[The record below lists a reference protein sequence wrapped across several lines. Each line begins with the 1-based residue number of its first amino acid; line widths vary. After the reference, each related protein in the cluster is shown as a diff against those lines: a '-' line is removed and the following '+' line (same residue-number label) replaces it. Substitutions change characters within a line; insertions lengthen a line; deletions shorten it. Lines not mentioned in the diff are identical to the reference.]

1 MLSGATTS
9 DGGKKGVMEHPIL
22 FISLIL
28 KALHLPVPHGPV
40 GETFLQSICEPYMT
54 YTWLVMAFLI
64 IVSKLTLGNLEMV
77 PGKGQNFWEIVI
89 GGMDDFFRENMGNK
103 LTDQF
108 FPMIATFGL
117 YIAVANLI
125 GLIPGFMS
133 PTSSI
138 NTTLALTLIVWV
150 SHHFIGIREHGV
162 GYIKHFCGPMPIMI
176 PLMLPIELISNF
188 ARILSLS
195 IRLFGNIMAKETL
208 LAILFMLAGAFFAP
222 LPIMLLGVLV
232 SLVQAMVFVL
242 LTVVYFA
249 GAEEHA
255 H

>member
-1 MLSGATTS
+1 
-9 DGGKKGVMEHPIL
+9 
-22 FISLIL
+22 
-28 KALHLPVPHGPV
+28 
-40 GETFLQSICEPYMT
+40 
-54 YTWLVMAFLI
+54 
-64 IVSKLTLGNLEMV
+64 
-77 PGKGQNFWEIVI
+77 
-89 GGMDDFFRENMGNK
+89 MGRK

-108 FPMIATFGL
+108 FPMLATFAL

-138 NTTLALTLIVWV
+138 NTTLALTIIVWLT
-150 SHHFIGIREHGV
+150 HHFIGLREHGIS
-162 GYIKHFCGPMPIMI
+162 YYKHFMGPMWWLV

-188 ARILSLS
+188 ARLLSLS

-208 LAILFMLAGAFFAP
+208 LGILFMLAGAFFAP
-222 LPIMLLGVLV
+222 LPIMILGVLV

-242 LTVVYFA
+242 LAVVYFGQA
-249 GAEEHA
+249 QEHA

>member
-1 MLSGATTS
+1 
-9 DGGKKGVMEHPIL
+9 
-22 FISLIL
+22 
-28 KALHLPVPHGPV
+28 
-40 GETFLQSICEPYMT
+40 MT
-54 YTWLVMAFLI
+54 YTWLVMAFLF
-64 IVSKLTLGNLEMV
+64 IVSKLTLGNLEMI

-89 GGMDDFFRENMGNK
+89 GGMDEFFADNMGREM
-103 LTDQF
+103 TDKF

-133 PTSSI
+133 PTASI
-138 NTTLALTLIVWV
+138 NTTLALTIIVWV
-150 SHHFIGIREHGV
+150 THHIIGFSTHGIGYYKHFIG
-162 GYIKHFCGPMPIMI
+162 PMWWLI

-188 ARILSLS
+188 ARLLSLS

-208 LAILFMLAGAFFAP
+208 LGILFMLAGAFFAP
-222 LPIMLLGVLV
+222 LPIMILGVLV

-242 LTVVYFA
+242 LTVVYFGQA
-249 GAEEHA
+249 KEHA

>member
-1 MLSGATTS
+1 
-9 DGGKKGVMEHPIL
+9 MEHPIL

-28 KALHLPVPHGPV
+28 QKLGLPVPHGPV
-40 GETFLQSICEPYMT
+40 GHTFLEQICAPYMT
-54 YTWLVMAFLI
+54 YTWLVMAFLFI
-64 IVSKLTLGNLEMV
+64 IGKLTLGNLEMV
-77 PGKGQNFWEIVI
+77 PGKGQNFWEIVV
-89 GGMDDFFRENMGNK
+89 GGLDSFFEENMGRK

-108 FPMIATFGL
+108 FPMLATFGL

-133 PTSSI
+133 PTSSL
-138 NTTLALTLIVWV
+138 NTTLALTIIVWV
-150 SHHFIGIREHGV
+150 THHFIGFREHGLS
-162 GYIKHFCGPMPIMI
+162 YYKHFVGPMKVLI

-188 ARILSLS
+188 ARLISLS

-208 LAILFMLAGAFFAP
+208 LSILFMLAGAFFAP

-242 LTVVYFA
+242 LAVVYFSQA
-249 GAEEHA
+249 NEHA

>member
-1 MLSGATTS
+1 
-9 DGGKKGVMEHPIL
+9 MEHPIL
-22 FISLIL
+22 FISVIL
-28 KALHLPVPHGPV
+28 EWLGLPVPHGFV
-40 GETFLQSICEPYMT
+40 GHTFLEKLCAPYMT

-64 IVSKLTLGNLEMV
+64 IVSKLTLGKLEMI
-77 PGKGQNFWEIVI
+77 PGKGQNFWEIIV
-89 GGMDDFFRENMGNK
+89 GGMDDFFVDNMGRK
-103 LTDQF
+103 MTDQF

-133 PTSSI
+133 PTASI
-138 NTTLALTLIVWV
+138 NTTLGLTVIVWV
-150 SHHFIGIREHGV
+150 THHFIGFREHGLS
-162 GYIKHFCGPMPIMI
+162 YYKHFMGPMWWLV

-188 ARILSLS
+188 ARLLSLS

-208 LAILFMLAGAFFAP
+208 LGILFMLAGFAFAP
-222 LPIMLLGVLV
+222 LPIMILGVLV

-242 LTVVYFA
+242 LTVVYFSQA
-249 GAEEHA
+249 AEHA

>member
-1 MLSGATTS
+1 
-9 DGGKKGVMEHPIL
+9 MEHPIL
-22 FISLIL
+22 FISIIL
-28 KALHLPVPHGPV
+28 EKLGLPIPHGPV
-40 GETFLQSICEPYMT
+40 GHSFIEQLCAPYLT
-54 YTWLVMAFLI
+54 YTWLVMAFLFF
-64 IVSKLTLGNLEMV
+64 VTRLTLGNLEMV
-77 PGKGQNFWEIVI
+77 PGKGQNFWEIVV
-89 GGMDDFFRENMGNK
+89 GGMDNFFAENMGREMTDK
-103 LTDQF
+103 L

-150 SHHFIGIREHGV
+150 THHIIGFRAHGVNYYKHFIGPV
-162 GYIKHFCGPMPIMI
+162 WWLI
-176 PLMLPIELISNF
+176 PLLLPIEIISNL
-188 ARILSLS
+188 ARMLSLS

-208 LAILFMLAGAFFAP
+208 LAILFMLAGAYFAP
-222 LPIMLLGVLV
+222 LPIMMLGVLV

-242 LTVVYFA
+242 LTVVYFSQA
-249 GAEEHA
+249 AEHA

>member
-1 MLSGATTS
+1 
-9 DGGKKGVMEHPIL
+9 MEHPIL
-22 FISLIL
+22 FISIIL
-28 KALHLPVPHGPV
+28 EALGLPVPHGPV
-40 GETFLQSICEPYMT
+40 GHTFLEQICAPYMT
-54 YTWLVMAFLI
+54 YTWLVMAFLYF
-64 IVSKLTLGNLEMV
+64 VSKLTVSDLEMV

-89 GGMDDFFRENMGNK
+89 GGLDGFFAENMGRK

-108 FPMIATFGL
+108 FPMLTTFGL

-133 PTSSI
+133 PTSSL
-138 NTTLALTLIVWV
+138 NTTLALTIIVWV
-150 SHHFIGIREHGV
+150 SHHYIGIREHGL
-162 GYIKHFCGPMPIMI
+162 GYYKHFMGPMWWLV
-176 PLMLPIELISNF
+176 PLMLPIEIISNL
-188 ARILSLS
+188 ARLISLS

-208 LAILFMLAGAFFAP
+208 LGILFMLAGAFFAP

-242 LTVVYFA
+242 LAVVYFGQA
-249 GAEEHA
+249 QEHA